1 MVSRGLS
8 PICTC
13 RHPLGSQII
22 SPVVRVEG
30 WGVLC
35 RNTFQTIKTNR
46 MTTASQT
53 LRTYIN

>member
-13 RHPLGSQII
+13 RHPLGSQNIP
-22 SPVVRVEG
+22 PVVRVEG

-35 RNTFQTIKTNR
+35 IPDQKNQQNDDGLSD
-46 MTTASQT
+46 M
-53 LRTYIN
+53 